1 MPDGCVSLTHDA
13 GLTRGQVQAGR
24 IVAGEITGEI
34 GLVPENY
41 LVLLERDDDDGWG
54 ESDEE
59 EEEGEEGEQ
68 DGVAAAPVLA
78 EAPQPT
84 DTLS

>member
-59 EEEGEEGEQ
+59 EEGEGEQ

-84 DTLS
+84 DTVS